1 MTRSSIK
8 ELVNYDPEIE
18 RSLRLRRKGQELSS
32 QSIACE
38 GMENQKV
45 ENINPREVPPP
56 VQIEDQFDEV
66 APRPANRILRD
77 YARPDRFNCESSIR
91 KPPVASNNFEIRT
104 GLIQTIQQSC
114 IFTGDASE
122 DPHSHLVD
130 FLELVETAKYNG
142 VPPEA
147 IKLRLFPFSLKGD
160 ANTWLRSLP
169 QGSITTWDQMT
180 QKFLNKYFSPAK
192 TTKLRQDISNFLQTD
207 TESVYQAWER
217 LKPSSRN
224 VIDAAEGGSI
234 MGKTTEEALQ
244 LLNEISENDIQWPSE
259 RIIIKKAA
267 TVNQVNTQKPSQSE
281 ACDMCGG
288 NQQNHECQAINHN
301 DEHVNVIGYKQ
312 YPFGSSMTQKHPGF
326 QGAIQMVQRTLKA
339 YRSNKYRIHPDTR
352 IQTMVTDEKM
362 EIQKS
367 SLKNLEIQLSQ
378 LAALVSEK
386 IQGPLP
392 SNTEKNPKEH
402 LKAITLR
409 SGKDLDEPYVDQSEQ
424 QVNNGKNVEI
434 PSEPSKKNEVKKK
447 EEKNIEKLTPLPVT
461 IPFPQKMKREKLDN
475 QFAKFMEI
483 LKQIHINIHF
493 TDALLQMPSYAKF
506 LNLSSKRKLEE
517 VFVVML
523 TKKFSAILQ
532 NKLPQ
537 KLGDPGSFTIP
548 CTLRGV
554 YFEKAL
560 CDSGASINLMPFSI
574 FKKLDL
580 GEIKDTS
587 VSLQFVDQ
595 STKKPKGIIEN
606 VLVRVDKFVF
616 PVDFIVLEMKEC
628 PNEPIILGRPFLA
641 TGRAIIDVHQG
652 QLILRVDEERVI
664 FDMQKILRY
673 SGDETSSS
681 CFSIDMI
688 SYLTDELKDDQL
700 ISNSIERCLVKSGT
714 TQDDDPTIRKK
725 YWTKIQKKKR

>member
-517 VFVVML
+517 VFV
-523 TKKFSAILQ
+523 
-532 NKLPQ
+532 
-537 KLGDPGSFTIP
+537 
-548 CTLRGV
+548 
-554 YFEKAL
+554 
-560 CDSGASINLMPFSI
+560 
-574 FKKLDL
+574 LDL